1 MLIHLSGKNVN
12 VTEKKILIST
22 NCTQNLDF
30 LGILPIFLISSGQIL
45 YACKVEDD
53 NTQTLVDARDRG
65 GLWKINRPKVKEQML
80 AILSI
85 IPQSLWN

>member
-1 MLIHLSGKNVN
+1 MLMLPKKDQDIPDIH
-12 VTEKKILIST
+12 
-22 NCTQNLDF
+22 NCTQNLDL